1 MIQCKFCCKT
11 HLKKKESCPAWQ
23 KISKECGQLNHFS
36 GSAACKSDKQ
46 HQKQKPVHGIKDLSD
61 DNDDEYFLF
70 VESVGAVSDKNYER
84 KILATMHLRDQRI
97 KFQLD
102 CGATVNILPV
112 DIYQKIFNDPQLA
125 RLEKTSTK
133 LQMFNKTELTP
144 LGSVKVRH

>member
-23 KISKECGQLNHFS
+23 RICKECSQLDHFS

-46 HQKQKPVHGIKDLSD
+46 HQKQKLVHGIEDLSD

-70 VESVGAVSDKNYER
+70 VKSVGPVSNKNNER
-84 KILATMHLRDQRI
+84 KIFAIMHLRDQHI

-102 CGATVNILPV
+102 CGVTINILPV
-112 DIYQKIFNDPQLA
+112 DIYQTVINDPQFA
-125 RLEKTSTK
+125 CLEKTSTK
-133 LQMFNKTELTP
+133 LQMFNKTEF
-144 LGSVKVRH
+144 RQH